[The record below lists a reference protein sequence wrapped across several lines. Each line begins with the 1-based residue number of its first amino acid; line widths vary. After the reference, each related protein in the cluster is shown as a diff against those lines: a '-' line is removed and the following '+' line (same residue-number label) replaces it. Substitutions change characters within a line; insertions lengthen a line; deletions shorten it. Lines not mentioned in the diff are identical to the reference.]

1 MYIVAPIVRTPK
13 ESEMS
18 LSAQVKESVMQASD
32 NLRDAIAFAARGEH
46 PIVISML
53 SDMIT
58 RLESLEQVN
67 DLMEQ
72 FAKKDDNKTN
82 YHRG

>member
-46 PIVISML
+46 PIVINL
-53 SDMIT
+53 LADMIS
-58 RLESLEQVN
+58 RLESLEQM
-67 DLMEQ
+67 DEIMEK
-72 FAKKDDNKTN
+72 FGSATGKEKI
-82 YHRG
+82 

>member
-18 LSAQVKESVMQASD
+18 LSTQVKESVMQASD

-46 PIVISML
+46 PLVISML

-58 RLESLEQVN
+58 RLESLEQM
-67 DLMEQ
+67 DEIMEK
-72 FAKKDDNKTN
+72 FVGRTEKKI
-82 YHRG
+82 

>member
-18 LSAQVKESVMQASD
+18 LSTQVKESVMQASD

-46 PIVISML
+46 PLVISML

-58 RLESLEQVN
+58 RLESLEQM
-67 DLMEQ
+67 DEIMEK
-72 FAKKDDNKTN
+72 FGGRTEKKI
-82 YHRG
+82 

>member
-18 LSAQVKESVMQASD
+18 LSTQVKESVMQASD

-58 RLESLEQVN
+58 RLESLEQM
-67 DLMEQ
+67 DEIMEK
-72 FAKKDDNKTN
+72 FGGRTEKKI
-82 YHRG
+82 

>member
-18 LSAQVKESVMQASD
+18 LSTQVKESVMQASD

-58 RLESLEQVN
+58 RLESLEQM
-67 DLMEQ
+67 DEIMEK
-72 FAKKDDNKTN
+72 FVGRTEKKI
-82 YHRG
+82 

>member
-58 RLESLEQVN
+58 RLESLEQM
-67 DLMEQ
+67 DEIMEK
-72 FAKKDDNKTN
+72 FGGRTEKKI
-82 YHRG
+82 

>member
-18 LSAQVKESVMQASD
+18 LSTQVKESVMQASD

-46 PIVISML
+46 PIVISLL
-53 SDMIT
+53 SDMIS
-58 RLESLEQVN
+58 RLESLEQM
-67 DLMEQ
+67 DEIMEK
-72 FAKKDDNKTN
+72 FGGRTEKKI
-82 YHRG
+82 

>member
-1 MYIVAPIVRTPK
+1 MCIVAPIVRTPK

-58 RLESLEQVN
+58 RLESLEQM
-67 DLMEQ
+67 DEIMEK
-72 FAKKDDNKTN
+72 FVGRTEKKI
-82 YHRG
+82 